1 MQRTR
6 AGHFFVYTLMNYTKQ
21 LLTLQQQI
29 DILKQRGLIVDN
41 EAEAKSTLD
50 TISYFRLAGYWRLM
64 EADKL
69 NHIF

>member
-1 MQRTR
+1 
-6 AGHFFVYTLMNYTKQ
+6 MNYTKQ

-41 EAEAKSTLD
+41 EAEAKSIFD

-64 EADKL
+64 ENDKL
-69 NHIF
+69 HLLCIHQ